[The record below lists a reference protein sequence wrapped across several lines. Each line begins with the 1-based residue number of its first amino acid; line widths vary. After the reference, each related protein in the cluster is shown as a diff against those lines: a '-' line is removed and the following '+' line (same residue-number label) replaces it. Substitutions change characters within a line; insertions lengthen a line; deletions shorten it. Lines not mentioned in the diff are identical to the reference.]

1 MSKVQYYTATSLD
14 GFIADDNHSLDWLF
28 QFQDSAT
35 EDYAEFIENV
45 GAACMGSHTFEWLI
59 NQTRSKGE
67 AAEPWPF
74 TIPIWVFTSR
84 KLPQPFAGADIRFCQ
99 GDVKTAYEDM
109 KVAANG
115 KNVWVMGGGELVGQF
130 YDAGLLHEL
139 IVTIASVTL
148 GSGKPLLPRAIVTP
162 PLKLH
167 KVIQYGT
174 AFVQLRY
181 EVTK

>member
-35 EDYAEFIENV
+35 DDYAEFIENV
-45 GAACMGSHTFEWLI
+45 GAACMGSHTFEWLL
-59 NQTRSKGE
+59 NHMQPKDGSPQ
-67 AAEPWPF
+67 PWPY
-74 TIPIWVFTSR
+74 TLPVWVLTTR
-84 KLPQPFAGADIRFCQ
+84 DLPQPFANADIRFYN
-99 GDVKTAYEDM
+99 GDVATVYQDM

-115 KNVWVMGGGELVGQF
+115 KNIWVMGGGDLVGQF
-130 YDAGLLHEL
+130 YDEGLLDEL